1 MCSMRASVVAPHNG
15 TPKTVPQLQTAALGH
30 ARKRTIPP
38 ERNCRQMSK
47 PAWEVRMDAFEKRM
61 YAMWEQS
68 EKRWQD
74 ADKKHLARMERIDRR
89 MDATSKLLQYGA
101 KILID
106 IEESQRELV
115 KSLRT
120 IPRNGHDKKP

>member
-1 MCSMRASVVAPHNG
+1 
-15 TPKTVPQLQTAALGH
+15 
-30 ARKRTIPP
+30 
-38 ERNCRQMSK
+38 
-47 PAWEVRMDAFEKRM
+47 MDAFEKRM
-61 YAMWEQS
+61 YALWEQS

-74 ADKKHLARMERIDRR
+74 ADKRHLARMERIDRR
-89 MDATSKLLQYGA
+89 MDATSKLLQQGA
-101 KILID
+101 RILIE